1 MSEREVME
9 FDVIIVGAGSAG
21 LSCACKLKQINPE
34 ISVCVLEKSAEIGG
48 HILAGTSFE
57 TRALDEL
64 FPNWQELDAPV
75 KTKVSQENTYLL
87 ITSKLGIKVPS
98 FFVPKTLHNKGNY
111 LISLGELCKW
121 LAQRAENLGVDVFPG
136 FAAKDIIYDKNNT
149 VLGVITGDMGVDKDG
164 NPKSNYTQGM
174 ELRAKYTVIA
184 EGSHGHLGK
193 ELLAKFNLTTSAQ
206 NYGLGIKEVWDVPP
220 KNFKQGFLMH
230 TAGFPL
236 GLSET
241 GGGFMYHNLTNKV
254 ELGLIVD
261 LSYTNP
267 YLSPFDEFQ
276 RFKQHPVVSKYLAGG
291 KRIAYGA
298 RSLTKGGFNCLPKFG
313 IPGAVM
319 IGCDFGTLNSAK
331 IKGIHTAMKSG
342 LLAAEALVQALAQN
356 RSGDN
361 LPEYEQLFKAS
372 WLYEELFRSRNFT
385 AAMHKFGFL
394 LGSAFSFFE
403 HNICGGRL
411 PFTLRDKEH
420 KMKTLEQAKPIAYPK
435 PDGVLSFD
443 KASSVFL
450 ANIAHEENQPCHLL
464 LKDGDIPIKHNLPLY
479 DEPAQR
485 YCPAGVYEIIGENE
499 NKYLQINAANCLH
512 CKTCDIKD
520 PTQNICWVVPEGGSG
535 PNYVNM

>member
-1 MSEREVME
+1 MSSREIME
-9 FDVIIVGAGSAG
+9 FDVIIVGAGPSG

-34 ISVCVLEKSAEIGG
+34 ISVCVLEKGSEVGA
-48 HILAGTSFE
+48 HILAGSSFE
-57 TRALDEL
+57 TRALQEL
-64 FPNWQELDAPV
+64 FPNWQELNAPV
-75 KTKVSQENTYLL
+75 TTKITKENVYLL
-87 ITSKLGIKVPS
+87 ITSKLGIKVPG

-111 LISLGELCKW
+111 LISLGALCKW
-121 LAQRAENLGVDVFPG
+121 LAGQAESLGVDIFPG
-136 FAAKDIIYDKNNT
+136 FAASSLLYDENNT

-164 NPKSNYTQGM
+164 NPKANFTQGM

-193 ELLAKFNLTTSAQ
+193 ELLAKFNLATDPQ
-206 NYGLGIKEVWDVPP
+206 NYGLGIKEIWEVPDAQ
-220 KNFKQGFLMH
+220 FQQGLLLH

-236 GLSET
+236 SLTET
-241 GGGFMYHNLTNKV
+241 GGGFMYHNSPNKI
-254 ELGLIVD
+254 EIGLIVD

-267 YLSPFDEFQ
+267 HLSPFDEFQ
-276 RFKQHPVVSKYLAGG
+276 RFKHHPVISKYLKNG

-319 IGCDFGTLNSAK
+319 IGCDLGTLNSSK

-342 LLAAEALVQALAQN
+342 LLAGEAISEALGQN
-356 RSGDN
+356 RSLDT
-361 LPEYEQLFKAS
+361 LPEFEQLFKAS
-372 WLYEELFRSRNFT
+372 WLYKELFSARNFT

-394 LGSAFSFFE
+394 FGSAFSFIE
-403 HNICGGRL
+403 HNIFAGKL
-411 PFTLRDKEH
+411 PFTLRDKPH
-420 KMKTLEQAKPIAYPK
+420 PMKTINEAQPINYPK

-450 ANIAHEENQPCHLL
+450 ANIAHEEDQPCHLV
-464 LKDGDIPIKHNLPLY
+464 LKDPEMPIKTNLPLF

-485 YCPAGVYEIIGENE
+485 YCPAGVYEIIGDQENR
-499 NKYLQINAANCLH
+499 YLQINAANCLH

-520 PTQNICWVVPEGGSG
+520 PSQNICWITPEGASG